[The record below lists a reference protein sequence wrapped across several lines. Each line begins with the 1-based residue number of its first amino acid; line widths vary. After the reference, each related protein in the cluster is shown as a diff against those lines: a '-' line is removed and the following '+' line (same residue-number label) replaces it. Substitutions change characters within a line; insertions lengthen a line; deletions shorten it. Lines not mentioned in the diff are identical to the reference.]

1 MVRLLNTRT
10 PTGRENKS
18 SRGPRVRHSQS
29 NVSAIR
35 GSEAVFNQPAT
46 RSRNP
51 HGPRV
56 AKRDGP
62 ENSRVHF
69 QLFLCY

>member
-10 PTGRENKS
+10 PTGRENKT

-46 RSRNP
+46 RSPNRVDLP
-51 HGPRV
+51 APKGTGRELEGSLPRT
-56 AKRDGP
+56 KLR
-62 ENSRVHF
+62 S
-69 QLFLCY
+69 